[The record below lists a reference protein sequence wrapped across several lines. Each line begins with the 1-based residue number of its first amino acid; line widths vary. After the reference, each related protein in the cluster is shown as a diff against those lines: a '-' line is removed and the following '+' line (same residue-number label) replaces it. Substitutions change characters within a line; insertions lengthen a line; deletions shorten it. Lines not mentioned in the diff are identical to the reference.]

1 MEDYLMNSTLNGPEY
16 NALLH
21 AIWHFERLVG
31 ELGSDGDSENL
42 EILERDLKALE
53 GLFQRL

>member
-1 MEDYLMNSTLNGPEY
+1 MNSTLNKTEY

-21 AIWHFERLVG
+21 AIWHFQRLVG
-31 ELGSDGDSENL
+31 ELGCDGDSENL

>member
-1 MEDYLMNSTLNGPEY
+1 MDGGLMNSTLNGPEY

-21 AIWHFERLVG
+21 AIWRLQRDIKSG
-31 ELGSDGDSENL
+31 EYTGKTLSV
-42 EILERDLKALE
+42 IERDLGALE